1 MDLEFSLIPI
11 SVLLSCIFNVFV
23 TGSSSLEPCWV
34 SFASSAWAC
43 PPSSILRVRPSR
55 PLSRLRTK
63 PSPPS
68 TWSIFSRVQLQLCRS
83 HGCYSTSRYSS
94 FHGYYSTLFI
104 LIYLILLYIY
114 SFIYSYIHPFMHIF
128 IYLCKYSSFYAYSSL
143 LSLTFINFYISFF
156 NLFILSFI

>member
-1 MDLEFSLIPI
+1 MDLQFSLIPL

-34 SFASSAWAC
+34 SFPSSAWAS

-68 TWSIFSRVQLQLCRS
+68 TWGIFSRVQLQLCRS

-104 LIYLILLYIY
+104 LIYLILLY

-128 IYLCKYSSFYAYSSL
+128 IYLCTYSSL
-143 LSLTFINFYISFF
+143 YAHIHPFMHIFIPSFINFYKLLYFF
-156 NLFILSFI
+156 L